1 MAIKETIVKV
11 VEGRSLRETEAAAAM
26 LDIVEGLATPSQ
38 IASFVTALRMKG
50 ETAEEI
56 AGLARIMRRY
66 ATRVEAG
73 PDAIDIVGTGG
84 DGGMTFNIS
93 TISAI
98 VVAAAGGTVAK
109 HGNRGVTSKCG
120 AADILEAFGVAFDLP
135 PDAVGRCI
143 RETGFGFMFAPVY
156 HPAMRHAVIPRR
168 EIGVRTA
175 FNLLGPITNPAGVT
189 SQVTGV
195 GFGPVAPVIAEV
207 LRLLGARRSL
217 VVHSQD
223 GLDELSIAAP
233 TTVYDVTD
241 GTVREYEITPESA
254 GLQRSPLK
262 AIAGGTVEAN
272 LRIAQ
277 SILAGDSGAPRDA
290 VLLNAG
296 AGLLVAGKVE
306 SIADGAK
313 LAAEAIDSGKA
324 RAKLDQIREVST
336 SLKSAAVPS

>member
-1 MAIKETIVKV
+1 MAIKEMIVKV
-11 VEGRSLRETEAAAAM
+11 VEGRGLRETEAAAAM
-26 LDIVEGLATPSQ
+26 LDIVEGLATPAQ

-66 ATRVEAG
+66 ATRVEAS

-93 TISAI
+93 TVSAL
-98 VVAAAGGTVAK
+98 VVAAAGGKVAK

-135 PDAVGRCI
+135 PAAVADCI
-143 RETGFGFMFAPVY
+143 NETGFGFMFAPIY
-156 HPAMRHAVIPRR
+156 HPAMRHAVVPRR

-195 GFGPVAPVIAEV
+195 GVASITPIIAEV
-207 LRLLGARRSL
+207 LRLLGSKRAL

-223 GLDELSIAAP
+223 GLDELSISAP
-233 TTVYDVTD
+233 TTVYDVAD
-241 GTVREYEITPESA
+241 GTVREYEVSPEAVGLKRAPMAAIT
-254 GLQRSPLK
+254 
-262 AIAGGTVEAN
+262 GGTVESN
-272 LRIAQ
+272 LRMAQ
-277 SILAGDSGAPRDA
+277 AVLAGDQGPPRDA
-290 VLLNAG
+290 ILLNAAAG
-296 AGLLVAGKVE
+296 MVCAGLAEDLPAGV
-306 SIADGAK
+306 K
-313 LAAEAIDSGKA
+313 LAATAIDSGKA
-324 RAKLDQIREVST
+324 KAKLDQVRDVSI